1 MYITI
6 APLSPPSKINS
17 CVSPTATFMT
27 RDKNHKIYK
36 RFFNLFWH
44 KMSIFLWCQIKDGAV
59 SYVWKLITKG
69 PFQAFFGL
77 IYLSGFQTNL
87 KCDKLTIIDSTQC
100 QKLILPFCPAN
111 LNPSPF
117 SKNKMC
123 NIYYMLFS
131 YQTGYIMWH
140 SRLRI
145 YIPWG
150 AAEGN
155 IYHKP
160 GMSHYIPC
168 LIAE

>member
-1 MYITI
+1 
-6 APLSPPSKINS
+6 
-17 CVSPTATFMT
+17 MT
-27 RDKNHKIYK
+27 QRAQRLH
-36 RFFNLFWH
+36 
-44 KMSIFLWCQIKDGAV
+44 AV
-59 SYVWKLITKG
+59 
-69 PFQAFFGL
+69 
-77 IYLSGFQTNL
+77 LSGGCQY
-87 KCDKLTIIDSTQC
+87 CIIANKSNVA
-100 QKLILPFCPAN
+100 ILPIWQFRCAFSRFNCLHKLLISRAN
-111 LNPSPF
+111 YSFISSSIWTLLFLPNRYYGQPYQIRRPLYIDINIHTTYF
-117 SKNKMC
+117 LTVH
-123 NIYYMLFS
+123 IYYMLFS